1 MHATTSKGDTE
12 DLLKCLKKETPL
24 LSLYPHSRSGIRN
37 TVLPGVQG
45 HHRPCSCSLPKDLSQ
60 DTIQACIHGRTEIQ
74 TAFLLHELHV
84 LPIYLWFPRQLAA
97 TLLHTLEA
105 TMNFGFPFCNRGS
118 IIHFRS
124 WTHYGYPYLCHL
136 VIKGTTTCSPWV
148 SWKSE
153 LEEKAAAYSLS
164 GVSQGKLITAMLPN
178 LCWLLISFLVELRFC
193 FWPTKQWLLWAL
205 IT

>member
-1 MHATTSKGDTE
+1 MHATTSRGDAE

-24 LSLYPHSRSGIRN
+24 LSLYLRSRSGIRSRA
-37 TVLPGVQG
+37 LPGAQG
-45 HHRPCSCSLPKDLSQ
+45 HHRPCSCFVPKDLSQ
-60 DTIQACIHGRTEIQ
+60 KTIQAHIHRRTEIQ

-84 LPIYLWFPRQLAA
+84 LPISLYSPDDWQPPGYTPQRPEW
-97 TLLHTLEA
+97 TLL
-105 TMNFGFPFCNRGS
+105 FPFHNKGP

-124 WTHYGYPYLCHL
+124 WTHCGHPYLCHL
-136 VIKGTTTCSPWV
+136 VIKATTTRSLWV
-148 SWKSE
+148 SWKFQ

-178 LCWLLISFLVELRFC
+178 LCWLLISLLVELRFC
-193 FWPTKQWLLWAL
+193 FWPTKQWMLWAL